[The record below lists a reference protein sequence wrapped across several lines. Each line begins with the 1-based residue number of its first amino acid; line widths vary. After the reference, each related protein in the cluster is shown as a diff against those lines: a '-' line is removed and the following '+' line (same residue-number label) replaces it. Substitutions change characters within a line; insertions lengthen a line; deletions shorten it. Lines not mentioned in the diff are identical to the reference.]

1 MRDSALLGRLS
12 RILLPLAVVTSLS
25 VNPAQATWTTY
36 HRDLSRSGLDPTQ
49 PPFASVD
56 PSWVSDVLDGE
67 VYAQPLVLNGRVLIA
82 TEGDSV
88 YALDAL
94 TGAIAWRTNL
104 GTPVPLSEL
113 PCGNIDPVGIT
124 GTPVI
129 DPATSLLYT
138 VAFLQ
143 PAHHEL
149 VALDVTT
156 GTLRWRRAIDAPGTD
171 PHVHNQRGAL
181 ALSGGRVYVPY
192 GGRLGDC
199 GNYHGWVVAS
209 NVSGTGDLLSY
220 MVPTTREGGI
230 WAPSGPAVD
239 AVGDLFVATGN
250 GESVT
255 DFDHGNSVIRLS
267 PQLAELDF
275 FAPSNWAELSAAD
288 VDLGSVGPG
297 LLDNDLVFQ
306 IGKEGVGF
314 LLHKSALGGIGA
326 EAYAAAVCAGAY
338 GGTAHTATMI
348 YAPCTNGLVALEL
361 DAGPAFSLAWAS
373 ASFFAGPP
381 IISGTAV
388 WTISRTGVLFAM
400 DALTGDV
407 VFQTA
412 LAGVTNFATPAS
424 DGGRIFAPAGR
435 QIAAFVLSP

>member
-1 MRDSALLGRLS
+1 MDFVARGRL
-12 RILLPLAVVTSLS
+12 RWILFPLAIALSLS
-25 VNPAQATWTTY
+25 VNPAHAAWTTY

-124 GTPVI
+124 STPVI
-129 DPATSLLYT
+129 DPAASLLYT

-149 VALDVTT
+149 VALELST
-156 GTLRWRRAIDAPGTD
+156 GSVRWRRAIDAPGTD
-171 PHVHNQRGAL
+171 PRVHNQRGAL
-181 ALSGGRVYVPY
+181 ALSSGRVYVPY

-199 GNYHGWVVAS
+199 GNYHGWVVAG

-220 MVPTTREGGI
+220 QVPTSREGGI
-230 WAPSGPAVD
+230 WAPSGIAAD
-239 AVGDLFVATGN
+239 AGGSLYVATGN
-250 GESVT
+250 GESTT

-275 FAPSNWAELSAAD
+275 FAPINWAELSAAD
-288 VDLGSVGPG
+288 LDLGSVGPA
-297 LLDNDLVFQ
+297 LLDDGLVLQ
-306 IGKEGVGF
+306 IGKEGVGY
-314 LLHKSALGGIGA
+314 LLQQDMLGGIGGESFSA
-326 EAYAAAVCAGAY
+326 QVCASAF
-338 GGTAHTATMI
+338 GGTAHTASMI
-348 YAPCTNGLVALEL
+348 YVPCTNGLVALEL
-361 DAGPAFSLAWAS
+361 GAGPAFSLAWAS

-381 IISGTAV
+381 IISGNAV

-412 LAGVTNFATPAS
+412 LACVTHFATPAS
-424 DGGRIFAPAGR
+424 DGGRVFAPAGR
-435 QIAAFVLSP
+435 QIAAFVLTP